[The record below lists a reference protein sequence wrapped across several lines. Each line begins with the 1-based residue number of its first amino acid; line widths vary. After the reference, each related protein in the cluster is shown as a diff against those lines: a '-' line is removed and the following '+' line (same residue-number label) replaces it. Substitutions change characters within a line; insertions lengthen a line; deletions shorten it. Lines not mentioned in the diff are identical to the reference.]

1 MIRLVVDQFYF
12 FFNFDSIFALFN
24 QVEKFHHEKH
34 DTIYELL
41 TELIRNDPE
50 CVTHG
55 QANQLI
61 TLATEERSLNRL
73 KLIGALCAKYQAEIV
88 DHLLSSVLVWIF
100 NFSHNSQSFILEF

>member
-12 FFNFDSIFALFN
+12 FHFKLFSVYN

-88 DHLLSSVLVWIF
+88 DHLLSSVWVWILI
-100 NFSHNSQSFILEF
+100 FSYKL